1 MSHISTGVEYG
12 LHCLLYLS
20 DPSAGVSDASAKD
33 LAELQGVPVEYVAK
47 LFTKLSRAGIV
58 AATEGVRGGFRLAR
72 PAAEISVLDVV
83 NAIDGNKALF
93 DCREIRANCAVFG
106 EKPPAW
112 ATRGVCS
119 IHAVMLDAEKRM
131 TESLAAH
138 SLADLATRTV
148 EKAPA
153 AYGHQVVKWL
163 GHRSSTRRSESGHH
177 HRNPHQGEKS

>member
-1 MSHISTGVEYG
+1 MAHISTGVEYG

-20 DPSAGVSDASAKD
+20 EPGAGAREASAKD

-72 PAAEISVLDVV
+72 PAANISVLDIV
-83 NAIDGNKALF
+83 NAIDGEKALF
-93 DCREIRANCAVFG
+93 DCREIRGNCAVFDD
-106 EKPPAW
+106 KPPAW

-131 TESLAAH
+131 NEALAAH
-138 SLADLATRTV
+138 SLVDLATRTA

-153 AYGHQVVKWL
+153 AFGHQVVKWL
-163 GHRSSTRRSESGHH
+163 AHRSANRRGDSGSS
-177 HRNPHQGEKS
+177 N

>member
-1 MSHISTGVEYG
+1 MAHISTGVEYG

-20 DPSAGVSDASAKD
+20 EPDAGAREASAKD
-33 LAELQGVPVEYVAK
+33 LAELQGVPTEYVAK

-58 AATEGVRGGFRLAR
+58 VATEGVHGGFRLAR
-72 PAAEISVLDVV
+72 PAGRITVLDIV
-83 NAIDGNKALF
+83 NAIDGEKALF
-93 DCREIRANCAVFG
+93 DCREIRGKCAVFE

-131 TESLAAH
+131 REALAAH
-138 SLADLATRTV
+138 SLADLATRTA

-153 AYGHQVVKWL
+153 AFGHQVVKWL
-163 GHRSSTRRSESGHH
+163 GHRSANRRGGSGSS
-177 HRNPHQGEKS
+177 N

>member
-1 MSHISTGVEYG
+1 
-12 LHCLLYLS
+12 
-20 DPSAGVSDASAKD
+20 
-33 LAELQGVPVEYVAK
+33 LQGVPVEYMAK

-72 PAAEISVLDVV
+72 PAASISVLDIV
-83 NAIDGNKALF
+83 NAIDGEKALF
-93 DCREIRANCAVFG
+93 DCREIRANCAVFDD
-106 EKPPAW
+106 KPPAW

-131 TESLAAH
+131 NEALAAH
-138 SLADLATRTV
+138 SLADLAARTV

-163 GHRSSTRRSESGHH
+163 AHRSANRRGESSPS
-177 HRNPHQGEKS
+177 N

>member
-1 MSHISTGVEYG
+1 MAHISTGVEYG
-12 LHCLLYLS
+12 LHCLLYLCE
-20 DPSAGVSDASAKD
+20 PRGGAREASAKD
-33 LAELQGVPVEYVAK
+33 LAELQGVPVEYMAK

-72 PAAEISVLDVV
+72 PAASISVLDIM
-83 NAIDGNKALF
+83 NAIDGEKALF
-93 DCREIRANCAVFG
+93 DCREIRANCAVFDD
-106 EKPPAW
+106 KPPAW

-131 TESLAAH
+131 NEALAAH
-138 SLADLATRTV
+138 SLADLAARTV

-163 GHRSSTRRSESGHH
+163 AHRSANRRGESSPS
-177 HRNPHQGEKS
+177 N

>member
-1 MSHISTGVEYG
+1 MAHISTGVEYG

-20 DPSAGVSDASAKD
+20 EPHGGGREASAKD

-47 LFTKLSRAGIV
+47 LFTRLSRAGIV

-72 PAAEISVLDVV
+72 PAASISVLDIV
-83 NAIDGNKALF
+83 NAIDGEKALF
-93 DCREIRANCAVFG
+93 DCREIRANCAVFDD
-106 EKPPAW
+106 KPPAW

-131 TESLAAH
+131 NEALAAH
-138 SLADLATRTV
+138 SLADMAARTA
-148 EKAPA
+148 EKAPV

-163 GHRSSTRRSESGHH
+163 AHRSANRRGESGPS
-177 HRNPHQGEKS
+177 N

>member
-1 MSHISTGVEYG
+1 MSHISTAVEYG

-20 DPSAGVSDASAKD
+20 EPAAGARVASAKD

-47 LFTKLSRAGIV
+47 LFTKLSKAGLV
-58 AATEGVRGGFRLAR
+58 VATEGVRGGFELGR
-72 PAAEISVLDVV
+72 PAAAISVLDVV
-83 NAIDGNKALF
+83 NAIDGSKALF

-106 EKPPAW
+106 DKPPAW

-131 TESLAAH
+131 NEALAMH

-153 AYGHQVVKWL
+153 AYGPQVVKWL
-163 GHRSSTRRSESGHH
+163 EHRSSKRRGESGGD
-177 HRNPHQGEKS
+177 HR

>member
-1 MSHISTGVEYG
+1 MSHISTAVEYG

-20 DPSAGVSDASAKD
+20 DPVAGVREASAKD

-58 AATEGVRGGFRLAR
+58 VATEGVRGGFKLGRS
-72 PAAEISVLDVV
+72 AAHISVLDVV

-93 DCREIRANCAVFG
+93 DCREIRGNCAVFG
-106 EKPPAW
+106 DKPPAW

-131 TESLAAH
+131 AEALAMH

-153 AYGHQVVKWL
+153 EYGPQVVKWL
-163 GHRSSTRRSESGHH
+163 EHRSSKRRGESGN
-177 HRNPHQGEKS
+177 HR